1 MSKNATFLKPV
12 RNFERYEYLF
22 KVFQEYFINCILLSK
37 KPTPTSPPVT
47 TKEDDYYYDEG
58 ENEEST
64 YPTYNPPLENN
75 KKPYIE
81 KNYAPV
87 KTTSTTSSPN
97 VEITRGYE
105 NFIKSFSPIQKAP
118 TSSNVT
124 SQNDEYY
131 DYETND
137 DQTNLKNHMLS
148 TNISKM
154 VPASETF
161 APKLKFAL
169 NTKTT
174 TPTSVFFNNNSNR
187 NQKLKQSSH
196 SPSNAK
202 AAGSSSSRLS
212 NKPTF
217 RPNNARNRIKIT
229 SKFLTTE
236 KPNYETTTSATT
248 TQIQTTSVVERA
260 KNPSTSTQL
269 QNYTIHTETIYGQ
282 KNQSHWKLTNTNKRP
297 DTYKKNIWEID
308 EYLPNR

>member
-1 MSKNATFLKPV
+1 MSKNPTFWLLEKL
-12 RNFERYEYLF
+12 RNIRFEFLQEYLNSYTF
-22 KVFQEYFINCILLSK
+22 LSK
-37 KPTPTSPPVT
+37 KPKPTSSPVT

-58 ENEEST
+58 ENEQTT
-64 YPTYNPPLENN
+64 YSAYNPLIESN

-81 KNYAPV
+81 KNYASV
-87 KTTSTTSSPN
+87 KTTSTTPSPN

-105 NFIKSFSPIQKAP
+105 NFIKSFSPFQKAP
-118 TSSNVT
+118 ISTNAT
-124 SQNDEYY
+124 NQNDEYY

-137 DQTNLKNHMLS
+137 EQTNFKNHMPS
-148 TNISKM
+148 RNISKM
-154 VPASETF
+154 IPASETF

-169 NTKTT
+169 NTQTT
-174 TPTSVFFNNNSNR
+174 TPISVFLNNNSNR
-187 NQKLKQSSH
+187 NQKLKQINLSSH
-196 SPSNAK
+196 SSSNAK

-217 RPNNARNRIKIT
+217 RPNIARNRIKIT
-229 SKFLTTE
+229 NKFLTTE
-236 KPNYETTTSATT
+236 KPIYETTTHPTT

-269 QNYTIHTETIYGQ
+269 QNYTIHTETLYGQ
-282 KNQSHWKLTNTNKRP
+282 KNQTQWKLTNTNKRP